1 VEKGDEKMI
10 SAVLSLILGAMS
22 LAGAVPIALPVIGL
36 ALGANAVIKER
47 RKDDRSKA
55 VLIMAPIAIIA
66 NGFVTLMFV
75 LGPLL

>member
-10 SAVLSLILGAMS
+10 SAILSLILGAMS

-75 LGPLL
+75 LSALL